1 MTTFADFF
9 AKNEIAVAR
18 KITNSQAVRNCIA
31 EAKAKN
37 EGPEYVIKF
46 AVDTLGMEPVLAR
59 RYVKENWDRPTELT
73 RARKVNVAK
82 AKADGTAEV
91 RVTKSSLVR
100 EQIAVAKR
108 NNLAPETVV
117 AWAVETLGMKLGLAK
132 VYVKEN
138 WGKVEV

>member
-9 AKNEIAVAR
+9 NNNKVEIAR
-18 KITNSQAVRNCIA
+18 KVTKSQAVRNCIA

-37 EGPEYVIKF
+37 EGPEYVVKF
-46 AVDTLGMEPVLAR
+46 AVETLGMEQGLAR

-73 RARKVNVAK
+73 RVRKVANAK
-82 AKADGTAEV
+82 DTAEV

-100 EQIAVAKR
+100 ERIAVAKL
-108 NNLAPETVV
+108 NSEEPSVV
-117 AWAVETLGMKLGLAK
+117 VEWAVATLGMKLGLAK

>member
-9 AKNEIAVAR
+9 AKHEIAVTR
-18 KITNSQAVRNCIA
+18 KVTNSQTVRNCIA
-31 EAKAKN
+31 EAKSKG
-37 EGPEYVIKF
+37 EGHEYVIKF
-46 AVDTLGMEPVLAR
+46 AIETLGMEQGLAR
-59 RYVKENWDRPTELT
+59 RYVKENWDRPTEL
-73 RARKVNVAK
+73 ARVRKAGVAK

-108 NNLAPETVV
+108 NGFAPETVV
-117 AWAVETLGMKLGLAK
+117 EWAVATLGMKLGLAK

>member
-1 MTTFADFF
+1 MSTFADFF
-9 AKNEIAVAR
+9 NNNKVEIAR
-18 KITNSQAVRNCIA
+18 KIPNSQAVRNCIA

-46 AVDTLGMEPVLAR
+46 AVEVLEMEQGLAR

-73 RARKVNVAK
+73 RTRKVGVAK

-91 RVTKSSLVR
+91 RVTKSALVR

>member
-1 MTTFADFF
+1 MKTFADFF
-9 AKNEIAVAR
+9 ATNEIAVTR
-18 KITNSQAVRNCIA
+18 KVTNSQTVRNCIA

-37 EGPEYVIKF
+37 EGPEYVVKF
-46 AVDTLGMEPVLAR
+46 AVETLGMEQGLAR

-73 RARKVNVAK
+73 RVRKAGVAK

-100 EQIAVAKR
+100 ERIAVAKL
-108 NNLAPETVV
+108 NSEEPSVV
-117 AWAVETLGMKLGLAK
+117 VEWAVATLGMKLGLAK
-132 VYVKEN
+132 VYVNNN

>member
-9 AKNEIAVAR
+9 NNNKVEIAR
-18 KITNSQAVRNCIA
+18 KVTNSQAVRNCIA

-37 EGPEYVIKF
+37 EGPEYVVKF
-46 AVDTLGMEPVLAR
+46 AVETLGMEPGLAR

-73 RARKVNVAK
+73 RVRKVANAK
-82 AKADGTAEV
+82 DTAEV

-100 EQIAVAKR
+100 ERIAVAKL
-108 NNLAPETVV
+108 NSEEPSVV
-117 AWAVETLGMKLGLAK
+117 VEWAVATLGMKLGLAK

>member
-1 MTTFADFF
+1 MNTFADFF
-9 AKNEIAVAR
+9 AKHEIAVTR
-18 KITNSQAVRNCIA
+18 KIPNSQAVRNCIA

-37 EGPEYVIKF
+37 EGPEYVVKF
-46 AVDTLGMEPVLAR
+46 AVETLGMEQGLAR

-73 RARKVNVAK
+73 RVRKVANAK
-82 AKADGTAEV
+82 AKDTAEV

-100 EQIAVAKR
+100 ERIAVAKL
-108 NNLAPETVV
+108 NSEEPSVV
-117 AWAVETLGMKLGLAK
+117 VEWAVATLGMKLGLAK